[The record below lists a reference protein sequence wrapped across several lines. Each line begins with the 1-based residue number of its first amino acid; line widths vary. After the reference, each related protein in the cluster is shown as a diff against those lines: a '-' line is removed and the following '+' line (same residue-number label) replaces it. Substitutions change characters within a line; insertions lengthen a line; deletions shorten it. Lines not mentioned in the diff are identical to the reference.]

1 MNKPNLPSKLDK
13 AYAALLDTIRPLG
26 RLAVGYSGG
35 VDSTLVLRAATDAL
49 GRDNALGVMIHSE
62 LVSDEERQV
71 ARRVADE
78 QNFQTVTVPF
88 SALAIDEVAA
98 NPPDRCYACKRG
110 VFQTIIDTAAEHGI
124 ENVADGNTH
133 EDLNDPHRPG
143 MKAARELG
151 VISPLMDLKMEKPLI
166 RELCRA
172 LGLSNW
178 DKPTEACLASRIPY
192 GTRLTNDS
200 LSQVEEAE
208 KILKAEGFQQVR
220 VRHFGDTAR
229 IEVAPED
236 IGRLTHEPTRRV
248 IEAALTSLGYTTI
261 EIDPDGYRT
270 GSMNESLE
278 KD

>member
-1 MNKPNLPSKLDK
+1 MRLPPELDNTYK
-13 AYAALLDTIRPLG
+13 ALLDYIRPLE

-78 QNFQTVTVPF
+78 QKYQTITVPF
-88 SALAIDEVAA
+88 SALGIENVAA
-98 NPPDRCYACKRG
+98 NPPERCYACKRG
-110 VFQTIIDTAAEHGI
+110 VFQTIIDTAKEHGI

-143 MKAARELG
+143 MQAAHELG
-151 VISPLMDLKMEKPLI
+151 VISPLMDLKMEKPQI

-192 GTRLTNDS
+192 GTRLTTDR
-200 LSQVEEAE
+200 LSQVEAAE
-208 KILKAEGFQQVR
+208 KILKEQNFEQVR

-236 IGRLTHEPTRRV
+236 IERLTHEPTPRAV
-248 IEAALTSLGYTTI
+248 EAALNKLGYTTI

-270 GSMNESLE
+270 GSMNENLK